1 MTAADRPTFR
11 VSAFTVIIDSLVATL
26 QQRSQA
32 YEGISARFDFLRN
45 VRSVSS
51 EELYVQSAALVEW
64 SIASQPDA
72 TDDDIDVIT
81 TGEAVELRMYRLITE
96 NTMQSCFP
104 NVEILLRMYLC
115 LMVTNCTGDRSFSKL
130 RRIKNAQ
137 RTTIWQGRVNILLMS
152 IESEL
157 LRTIDVNSIIDDF
170 ARVKARKHN
179 M

>member
-1 MTAADRPTFR
+1 M
-11 VSAFTVIIDSLVATL
+11 
-26 QQRSQA
+26 
-32 YEGISARFDFLRN
+32 
-45 VRSVSS
+45 
-51 EELYVQSAALVEW
+51 QSAVLVEW
-64 SIASQPDA
+64 FADDLDASLPGELVQFAALLDTDIGRLATSIASQPDA

-81 TGEAVELRMYRLITE
+81 TGEAVELRMYQLIRE

-104 NVEILLRMYLC
+104 NMEILLRMYLC
-115 LMVTNCTGDRSFSKL
+115 LTITNCTGEHSFSKL

-137 RTTIWQGRVNILLMS
+137 RTTIGQGRLNMLTLMS